1 MRLSS
6 CSFAFRSWV
15 LALLLTLLGAAGCAT
30 LGGANYYSVEQEWE
44 LGRQLEAQLSRELR
58 LVNDAQLTRY
68 VNDLGQQLARQTE
81 LGNQPWR
88 FYVVQDRAINAFNV
102 PGGLVYVNTGLIAQA
117 GSASELAGVI
127 GHELAH
133 GARRHGTRRLSR
145 ANELSVV
152 AGAVLGRQPGIAQQI
167 AAQIAAQ
174 GAFASFSRADEREAD
189 RLAVRYM
196 ARAGYDPEG
205 LARMFERLA
214 EQERAGGVAFFR
226 SHPFSA
232 ERVTAVR
239 AEARQVQRS
248 GLRTNDNGFAAA
260 RQRAQRY

>member
-1 MRLSS
+1 MRLSVYS
-6 CSFAFRSWV
+6 LRTRFA
-15 LALLLTLLGAAGCAT
+15 ALLVVFGLAGVAGCAT
-30 LGGANYYSVEQEWE
+30 LAGANYYSVEQEWE
-44 LGRQLEAQLSRELR
+44 LGRQLEAQLARELR

-81 LGNQPWR
+81 LAGQPWR

-102 PGGLVYVNTGLIAQA
+102 PGGLVYVHTGLIAQA

-145 ANELSVV
+145 ANELSIV
-152 AGAVLGRQPGIAQQI
+152 AGAVLGQQPGIAQQI

-196 ARAGYDPEG
+196 AGAGYNPEG

-232 ERVTAVR
+232 DRVTAVR

-248 GLRTNDNGFAAA
+248 GLRTDDAGFAAA